1 MFNDSGSI
9 KVSPERLRETASVFH
24 KASHDTFDLV
34 NNLSGTAQQLIN
46 DMYAEL
52 HHSPAALERLC
63 NRWYNATTSLGDA
76 LLEVAHNLDTAA
88 SNYQSADQHA
98 MPKGSR

>member
-1 MFNDSGSI
+1 MPNDSDYI
-9 KVSPERLRETASVFH
+9 NVSPERLRETASVFQ
-24 KASHDTFDLV
+24 KASQDTFDLV

-88 SNYQSADQHA
+88 GNYQSTDQHG
-98 MPKGSR
+98 MPKGPR